1 MDAGIL
7 KELLINGKI
16 KKNIASGNY
25 MLFYN
30 LNINFLHISKH
41 I

>member
-7 KELLINGKI
+7 KELQINGKI

-25 MLFYN
+25 KFN
-30 LNINFLHISKH
+30 SII
-41 I
+41 